1 MSLILNIETSS
12 KNCSISLSLKGK
24 LLSNLDIE
32 DDKFKHSELLTTSI
46 RDILNQNKYN
56 VNDLSAVAIGTGPGS
71 FTGLRIGFSVAKG
84 LCYPHKIYLNPMD
97 APFIPTWSRV
107 KSAIPDFLIRLE
119 KAVNEDNKFI
129 IPMIRDK
136 GEFFY
141 TTIYNNKLNVMIEPK
156 VEKISHGFLD
166 KYSDEN
172 YSILTNTKES
182 FEYIK
187 SFNNSN
193 LELRRES
200 LSSLN
205 MIELS
210 YKSFLEKRFEDLA
223 YFEPYYLKKPYVF

>member
-32 DDKFKHSELLTTSI
+32 EDKFKHSELLTTSI
-46 RDILNQNKYN
+46 RDILNQNKFN

-84 LCYPHKIYLNPMD
+84 LCYPHKISLIG
-97 APFIPTWSRV
+97 IPSL
-107 KSAIPDFLIRLE
+107 KILANS
-119 KAVNEDNKFI
+119 VNEDNKFI

-141 TTIYNNKLNVMIEPK
+141 TTIYNNELNDIIEPK
-156 VEKISHGFLD
+156 VEKISNGFLD
-166 KYSDEN
+166 KYSDSN
-172 YSILTNTKES
+172 YSVLTNTKES

-187 SFNNSN
+187 SLNNSN
-193 LELRRES
+193 LELRKET

-210 YKSFLEKRFEDLA
+210 YESFLEKRFENLA
-223 YFEPYYLKKPYVF
+223 YFEPFYIKKPYVF